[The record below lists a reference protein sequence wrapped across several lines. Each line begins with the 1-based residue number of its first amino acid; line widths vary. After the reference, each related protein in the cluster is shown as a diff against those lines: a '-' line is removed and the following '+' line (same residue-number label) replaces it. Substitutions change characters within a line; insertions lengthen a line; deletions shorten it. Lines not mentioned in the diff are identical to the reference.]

1 LLIKYMSTRMIMN
14 KLQLLITVIPVLLTF
29 QACKSNIKND
39 SIVDSFTTVKRS
51 NENADI
57 IVEKGDAD
65 FITEATQYSLAGIE
79 LGKLAWQNGDS
90 KRVKR
95 FGMLMMSGYAKV
107 NNKIKGLASAKSIS
121 LPTAPTSDKH
131 NEIAM
136 LSKKTKNEFD
146 KAYIS
151 NMIADYEKEIPVF
164 EAAAKNSADPEVKSL
179 AAKTLPMLQA
189 HLDAVN
195 ALHDS
200 MQ

>member
-1 LLIKYMSTRMIMN
+1 MIMN
-14 KLQLLITVIPVLLTF
+14 KLPFLISIIPVLLTF
-29 QACKSNIKND
+29 QSCKSNIKND
-39 SIVDSFTTVKRS
+39 SLVDSYTTVKRS
-51 NENADI
+51 SDRPNV
-57 IVEKGDAD
+57 IVEKVDAD
-65 FITEATQYSLAGIE
+65 FITEATQCSLAGIE
-79 LGKLAWQNGDS
+79 LGKLAWQNGNS

-107 NNKIKGLASAKSIS
+107 NNKIKGMALTKNAP
-121 LPTAPTSDKH
+121 LPATPATGKH
-131 NEIAM
+131 NEIAV
-136 LSKKTKNEFD
+136 LSKKTGNEFD

-151 NMIADYEKEIPVF
+151 NMIADYKKEIPVF
-164 EAAAKNSADPEVKSL
+164 ETAAKNCVDPEVKSL

>member
-1 LLIKYMSTRMIMN
+1 MN
-14 KLQLLITVIPVLLTF
+14 KLPLLISIIPVLLTF

-65 FITEATQYSLAGIE
+65 FITEATQCSLAGIE

-107 NNKIKGLASAKSIS
+107 NNKIKGMASAKSIS
-121 LPTAPTSDKH
+121 LPTALTSDKH